1 MKIDDVSVFLRSG
14 CENFS
19 EEKVRY
25 YVGVAKSKFPQDSL
39 QELSLKM
46 TRGKIQP
53 YYFVKGKKL
62 ELV

>member
-1 MKIDDVSVFLRSG
+1 MKIDDVTIYLLSG

-39 QELSLKM
+39 EELHLQA

-53 YYFVKGKKL
+53 HYFVKGKKL